1 MLTWTL
7 LLSVEKRLLQPKLI
21 KYTLLIHSR
30 DTFRNPLQSCLVFDS
45 ILDLWMIPSFRAN
58 FYPSCNI
65 ILPASMQRN
74 KKRIDLYKCATSDFG
89 FAKKK
94 KNYHHHST
102 LLRRWFPNLPC
113 LAYFDGTSRWVF
125 PASFSRWQF
134 LSQLCVSSEEQASSL
149 RPDTTSEYFLV
160 DIPEK
165 GRILRFLKH
174 CKLGKTELTHRLRNL
189 SIIYGAQVVRR

>member
-1 MLTWTL
+1 MSSLKQQISLIHTKNLGDIKGTQPAMGPCWPGHY

-21 KYTLLIHSR
+21 KYTLRIHSR
-30 DTFRNPLQSCLVFDS
+30 DKFRNPLQSCIVFDS

-74 KKRIDLYKCATSDFG
+74 MKRIDLYKCATSDFG
-89 FAKKK
+89 FAKK

-125 PASFSRWQF
+125 PASFSRW
-134 LSQLCVSSEEQASSL
+134 
-149 RPDTTSEYFLV
+149 
-160 DIPEK
+160 
-165 GRILRFLKH
+165 
-174 CKLGKTELTHRLRNL
+174 
-189 SIIYGAQVVRR
+189 